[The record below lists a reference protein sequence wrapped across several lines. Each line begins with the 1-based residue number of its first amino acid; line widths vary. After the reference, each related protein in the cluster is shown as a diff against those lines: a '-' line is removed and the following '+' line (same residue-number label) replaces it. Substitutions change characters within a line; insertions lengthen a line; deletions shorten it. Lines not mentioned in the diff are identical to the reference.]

1 MNSVLAQLARLSHML
16 GGFLLFGDLSP
27 FAHINLDQ
35 QKDFATAFKI
45 LKTKKIMELILRAR
59 NTTLLAYIGENAPI
73 MPNTDFTKN

>member
-35 QKDFATAFKI
+35 QKDFANGN
-45 LKTKKIMELILRAR
+45 TKD
-59 NTTLLAYIGENAPI
+59 YENSP
-73 MPNTDFTKN
+73 